1 MTTHYLFD
9 IDGTL
14 TTSRQP
20 MDASFA
26 KRFLTWSQAN
36 TFSLVSGS
44 DIEKIKEQVPVE
56 ILNVAVQI
64 FACNGN
70 SIWKYDGSTLVNL
83 VSRKLRI
90 SKALREFLMFEL
102 QYANWTSPRFE
113 PHIEHRPGL
122 VNFSILGRGAP
133 QEWREKFQAWDAQD
147 GTRMR
152 QCNYIN
158 SKFEELH
165 ASVGGAISIDI
176 VNKDG
181 TKAQVLDHINLT
193 ECMVEFYGDKI
204 DNGND
209 KPLAER
215 INSLGCGFA
224 KNVSGYEELATLL
237 NIEEVPNVE
246 IPAEQTIPSEGNQV

>member
-1 MTTHYLFD
+1 MKLMYLLD

-14 TTSRQP
+14 TEARQP
-20 MDASFA
+20 MESTFA
-26 KRFLTWSQAN
+26 KNFAEWSKTHA
-36 TFSLVSGS
+36 FSLVSGS
-44 DIEKIKEQVPVE
+44 DIEKIQEQVPEE
-56 ILNVAVQI
+56 IINNAVQV

-102 QYANWTSPRFE
+102 QYANWTTPRFE

-122 VNFSILGRGAP
+122 VNFSILGRSAP

-165 ASVGGAISIDI
+165 ASIGGAISIDI
-176 VNKDG
+176 VNKGG
-181 TKAQVLDHINLT
+181 TKAQVLDHLNLN
-193 ECMVEFYGDKI
+193 EYMVEFYGDKI
-204 DNGND
+204 NNGND
-209 KPLAER
+209 KPLADA
-215 INSLGCGFA
+215 INTLGCGFA
-224 KNVSGYEELATLL
+224 RNVFDYKELAGLL
-237 NIEEVPNVE
+237 NIGDVSND
-246 IPAEQTIPSEGNQV
+246 S